1 MGRYAARR
9 LLQLIPVFFGA
20 TFLLFAMVYVI
31 PGDPVRALFGERQVS
46 PATLNEL
53 RDRYNLNDPFI
64 VQYGKYMG
72 LVPDEDDGWSGLL
85 QGNFGQDFRGRE
97 VKEIIGERFPP
108 TLRLATG
115 AVVVEAVVGVAAGVV
130 AAIRR
135 NSFLDSLVLV
145 TTTMLVAVPLFVMA
159 TVAQL
164 AFGLRLGWFPIAGL
178 NNGSLSYVLPVIMLA
193 TISLAY
199 TARLTR
205 TSMVENS
212 RADYVRTARAKGLDA
227 RRVIGRHVLRNSL
240 IPVITFLGVDFGA
253 LLGGAIITETIFNI
267 PGIGRAVFEAVTT
280 REGPVVVGIVTLLVL
295 IYLLANLIVDLLYG
309 VLDPR
314 IRYN

>member
-20 TFLLFAMVYVI
+20 TFILYAMVYAI
-31 PGDPVRALFGERQVS
+31 PGDPVRALFGERQVAE
-46 PATLNEL
+46 ATLTEL
-53 RDRYNLNDPFI
+53 RDRYNLDDPFV

-72 LVPDEDDGWSGLL
+72 VIPDDDFGWNGLF
-85 QGNFGQDFRGRE
+85 QGEFGQDFRGRP
-97 VKEIIGERFPP
+97 VIEIISERFPP
-108 TLRLATG
+108 TLRLAVG
-115 AVVVEAVVGVAAGVV
+115 AVVVEAVIGIAAGVL
-130 AAIRR
+130 AGIRR
-135 NSFLDSLVLV
+135 NSFMDSLVLV
-145 TTTMLVAVPLFVMA
+145 TTTLLVAVPLFVLA
-159 TVAQL
+159 TVSQL
-164 AFGLRLGWFPIAGL
+164 LFGLELGWLPIAGL
-178 NNGSLSYVLPVIMLA
+178 NNGSVSYVLPVIMLA

-205 TSMVENS
+205 TSMVENI
-212 RADYVRTARAKGLDA
+212 RADYVRTARAKGLDSS
-227 RRVIGRHVLRNSL
+227 RVIGRHVLRNSL
-240 IPVITFLGVDFGA
+240 IPVVTFLGVDLGQ

-280 REGPVVVGIVTLLVL
+280 QDGPVVVGIVTVLVL
-295 IYLLANLIVDLLYG
+295 IYLLANLFVDLLYG